1 MDALFT
7 SLSDPSF
14 IFAALVGVA
23 VFATIFT
30 VMMPL
35 MGGSGLEA
43 RMKNV
48 ALERESIRARER
60 ARLAM
65 DSDKRRRGGTGSLK
79 QQAQK
84 PGIRALVDRLDLK
97 NALADEKTMN
107 SLRNAGYRGQNPLN
121 LFLFL
126 RFVLPFLFLV
136 AAAIYIFGLGKF
148 TEHSTGMRIFMC
160 VAVGYVGFYA
170 PNLYISNRS
179 SKRQFSIMRAWPDAL
194 DLMLICVESG
204 MSVEAA
210 FRKVSDEIG
219 TASAELAEELVLT
232 TAELSF
238 LQERRLAYENLAS
251 RTGLDAVKSV
261 MQALTQAEKYGTPV
275 ATALRVLSAESR
287 DMRLNEAE
295 KKAAALPP
303 KLTVPMI
310 LFFLPVLFIVILGPA
325 GIGISARGGIFGGA
339 GG

>member
-1 MDALFT
+1 MEAIYT
-7 SLSDPSF
+7 SLSDPNF
-14 IFAALVGVA
+14 LFAALVAVA

-30 VMMPL
+30 VMMPML
-35 MGGSGLEA
+35 GGSGLES

-48 ALERESIRARER
+48 AIERDSIRARER
-60 ARLAM
+60 ARLAS
-65 DSDKRRRGGTGSLK
+65 DSDKRRKGGSLK
-79 QQAQK
+79 QADGK
-84 PGIRALVDRLDLK
+84 PGVRALVERLDLK
-97 NALADEKTMN
+97 AALADENTVNK
-107 SLRNAGYRGQNPLN
+107 LRNAGFRGQNPLMM
-121 LFLFL
+121 FLFL
-126 RFVLPFLFLV
+126 RFVLPFVAFV
-136 AAAIYIFGLGKF
+136 AAAIYIFGLGKMP
-148 TEHSTGMRIFMC
+148 EHSLMVRVFVC
-160 VAVGYVGFYA
+160 VLVAYAGFYA

-179 SKRQFSIMRAWPDAL
+179 NKRKQSIQRAWPDAL

-219 TASAELAEELVLT
+219 TASADLAEELVLT
-232 TAELSF
+232 NAELSF
-238 LQERRLAYENLAS
+238 LQERRQAFENLS
-251 RTGLDAVKSV
+251 NRTGLDSVKSV

-310 LFFLPVLFIVILGPA
+310 LFFLPVLFVVILGPA
-325 GIGISARGGIFGGA
+325 GIGISQRGGIFG
-339 GG
+339 